1 VRHFKTLGVAFAG
14 LLVLGATATSAF
26 ATLPVLS
33 AATFPLHLDFAD
45 NGTTPTTLE
54 NSAGTK
60 LTGKGLLL
68 LLLASSQGS
77 LGLYLTLFLNV
88 ALGATKCNT
97 PGDASGEV
105 LLANGEYHLVFPSLS
120 PLLLGIAILVAEFE
134 IKCGLVPIKVRGCV
148 LAKVTDPKTET
159 EEVELATGEL
169 NGSATKGKNELTEF
183 DNEAGT
189 GKVSC
194 RLESNASGGAFGF
207 AAEIVGE
214 PIHLLSLGLDKF
226 KIAPI

>member
-1 VRHFKTLGVAFAG
+1 MRHLKALGVAFAA
-14 LLVLGATATSAF
+14 LVVLGATAASAF
-26 ATLPVLS
+26 ATLPVLL
-33 AATFPLHLDFAD
+33 AQKFPLHLDFAD
-45 NGTTPTTLE
+45 NGKTATTLE
-54 NSAGTK
+54 TASGTK

-88 ALGATKCNT
+88 ALGETKCNT
-97 PGDASGEV
+97 SGDATGEV
-105 LLANGEYHLVFPSLS
+105 LLGNNEYHLVFASLS
-120 PLLLGIAILVAEFE
+120 PLVLGLALLVAEFE
-134 IKCGLVPIKVRGCV
+134 FKCGLVSIKVRGCA

-169 NGSATKGKNELTEF
+169 KGSATKGKNELTEF

-194 RLESNASGGAFGF
+194 RLESSTGGAFGF

-214 PIHLLSLGLDKF
+214 PIHLLTLELDKF